1 MRTATALA
9 VCPDCQIW
17 SSLTA
22 DWTGDGKVDLFF
34 KPNGYAGK
42 SATLYVND
50 GTGRFVPAPHT
61 AGGTTPTFDANT
73 MVSQSKQGYFIFGDF
88 DNDQDLD
95 IWLGEGTMQ
104 IYLNDGTGSFS
115 SATTAMTQDFSDTGC
130 RGGVAVDMDLDGDLD
145 LMVATA
151 SGCASLSTAHVPV
164 RSSRLPRISRSTRLT
179 HFAHLLPTCAHACPD
194 RMLRNDGQLQFT
206 NVPNFIPA
214 ANGEPFGYGFAD
226 YNGDGLLDVPTFIK
240 FPFGSGNDINL
251 NTFADGGSYV
261 EEVETALRGKGAVR
275 DAAFGEYVCGR

>member
-151 SGCASLSTAHVPV
+151 SGCASLSTAHVPRPFYSFALYV
-164 RSSRLPRISRSTRLT
+164 TLDSPHALRSPPPHLRTRLPRS
-179 HFAHLLPTCAHACPD
+179 HAAE
-194 RMLRNDGQLQFT
+194 RR
-206 NVPNFIPA
+206 A
-214 ANGEPFGYGFAD
+214 AAVHQRPK
-226 YNGDGLLDVPTFIK
+226 LHP
-240 FPFGSGNDINL
+240 
-251 NTFADGGSYV
+251 GGK
-261 EEVETALRGKGAVR
+261 R
-275 DAAFGEYVCGR
+275 